1 MAWIIKLTETSGQ
14 SVYVNLDQ
22 VVSFEPQK
30 WEKGE
35 GARLRTTVV
44 DTDGKPV
51 VFAVQET
58 PDKIYDKMLASR

>member
-1 MAWIIKLTETSGQ
+1 MAWIVKLTATGGEN
-14 SVYVNLDQ
+14 VYVNLDQ

-30 WEKGE
+30 WERGE

-44 DTDGKPV
+44 DAEGKPV
-51 VFAVQET
+51 VLSVQET